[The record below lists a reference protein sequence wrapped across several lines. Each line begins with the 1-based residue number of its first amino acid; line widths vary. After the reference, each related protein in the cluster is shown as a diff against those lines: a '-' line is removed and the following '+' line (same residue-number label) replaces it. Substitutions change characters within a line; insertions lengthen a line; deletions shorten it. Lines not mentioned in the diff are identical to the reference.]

1 EAWKD
6 FSDILSFLFAIQ
18 DINQNPRILPNLTL
32 GYSIHD
38 TYSDARMT
46 LDALLDLLSPEQA
59 NIPNYGCGRHSH
71 PLAVMEGSESD
82 FSTQMSTL
90 LGIYKI
96 PQVSHALV
104 TRVHNNPAQFPYF
117 HPRVPGD
124 PTPYQG
130 IARLLLHFRWTLVGL
145 VAADTD
151 NGERFMRTLTAELV
165 QSEVCVVFT
174 QRFAMMHSIPLN
186 LYPPSIRGSAQVN
199 VFVYCAE
206 SSSFIGGMY
215 LIQEGTVYFSENPG
229 GKVWI
234 TTAVWDF
241 TLELSSYEHRPNIH
255 GIFSF
260 LPKSNKRVKHENIL
274 TFSSF
279 IEDVGNKAFTCAYK
293 KLILSLKGMVR
304 CREMKTLEAF
314 LLDDRERILSLD
326 SQATYQSVLAVTHAL
341 DAAFRSRSKRIVLE
355 GGGRLED
362 QRLQPWQLLHFLR
375 NLPCSNTSIMDGVYL
390 DESGNLAADYDIIN
404 WVVFPNRSVCTEKFG
419 SVTRW
424 GSPGIAF
431 SIHQEALVWPQKLN
445 KALPQ
450 SRCVESCNLGFF
462 KVAQEGMPV
471 CCYDCSLCPDGTISA
486 QEDSAHCT
494 KCPEDQHPNE
504 GLDQCIPK
512 SITFLSYEEPL
523 GFVLAS
529 IALFLSFTTTCVL
542 GLFTKF
548 LDTPLVKANNQ
559 DLSYILLISLML
571 SFMSS
576 FMFIGRPREVT
587 CFLQQTIFSIN
598 FSVALSA
605 LLAKTIMV
613 VLAFLATKP
622 GNSVRAWL
630 GKSLANSIVIFC
642 SGAQV
647 LLCTIWMAIS
657 PPFPD
662 SDKHSQPG
670 QIILQCNEG
679 SVAMFYAAL
688 SYMGLLAAVCFTV
701 AFLARKLPG
710 AFNEAKLITFSM
722 LVFCSVW
729 VSFVPTYLSTR
740 GKYMVAVQIFSI
752 LASSA
757 GLLGCIFLPKCYII
771 FFRPDL
777 NTRDQLAGKERN
789 KINKNP
795 RILPNLT
802 LGYSIHDTYS
812 DARVMLDALLDLLSP
827 GQANIPNYGWGSH
840 SHPLAVLEG
849 SKSDFSIQMSTI
861 LGVYKIP
868 QVSHALITR
877 VHNDPAQFPYF
888 HPRVPRDLTPYQ
900 GITRLLRHFW
910 WTLLLHFLRD
920 SRCSNTSIM
929 EGVYVDE
936 RGNLAGDYDIINW
949 VVFPNRAAWED
960 FSEILSFLFAIWE
973 NNQNPGILA
982 NLTLGYS
989 IHDIYSDS
997 RITSDGLL
1005 YLLCPGQANIPNH
1018 SCRSPSHPLAVLERS
1033 QSDFSTQMSI
1043 LLGIY
1048 KIPQIHPIALNVQKI
1063 CIQME
1068 LWKDFSDILSFLF
1081 AIQEINQNPGILPN
1095 LTLGY
1100 SIHDTYSDARMTAD
1114 ALLDLLS
1121 PGQANIPNY
1130 GCGCHGHPLAVLE
1143 RSQSDFSIQMSTL
1156 LGIYKIPQVSHALV
1170 TRVRN
1175 DPAQFPYFHPR
1186 VPRDPT
1192 PYQGIARLLLL
1203 FHWTLVGLIAAD
1215 TENGDRFMR
1224 SSTVELMQHRS
1235 KKRVKYENLLSFFHF
1250 IRDFR
1255 EKAFAC
1261 AYRKHVLSVKGLTRC
1276 REAKNLQAISQVDR
1290 ERILSLDSQAT
1301 YQSVLAV
1308 ACALDAAYSSRS
1320 RRTVVERGGKLH
1332 VQSLGPWQ
1340 ILHFLRNSPCSNTS
1354 VIDGVFL
1361 DEHGNLAAD
1370 LDIMNWMVLPN
1381 RSVVREKFGSVTRC
1395 VESCHPGF
1403 FKVAQDGKPT
1413 CCFDCT
1419 PCPEGAISVQEDS
1432 AHCTKCPEDQHPNK
1446 GRDRCVP
1453 KAITFLSYKEPL
1465 GVVLASI
1472 ALFLSFITSC
1482 VLGLFIKFLE
1492 TPIVKA
1498 NNRDL
1503 SYILL
1508 ISLLLSFLSSFLFI
1522 GRPREVT
1529 CFLQQTAFSVIFSVA
1544 VSALLAKTTM
1554 VVLAFLATKPGNK
1567 VRAWLGKSLT
1577 NSIVL
1582 SCSGVQVLL
1591 CTIWLATSPPFPDS
1605 DKHSQ
1610 PGQIILQCNEGSV
1623 AMFYAALSYMGLL
1636 AAVCFTVAFLARK
1649 LPGAFNEAKLITFS
1663 MLVFCSVWVSFVP
1676 TYLSTRGMYMV
1687 AVQVFSMLASSAG
1700 LLGCI
1705 FLPKCYIIALR
1716 PYLNTKDQLTKTMK
1730 NKI

>member
-1 EAWKD
+1 MQRPMY
-6 FSDILSFLFAIQ
+6 FR
-18 DINQNPRILPNLTL
+18 IN
-32 GYSIHD
+32 
-38 TYSDARMT
+38 
-46 LDALLDLLSPEQA
+46 
-59 NIPNYGCGRHSH
+59 
-71 PLAVMEGSESD
+71 
-82 FSTQMSTL
+82 
-90 LGIYKI
+90 
-96 PQVSHALV
+96 
-104 TRVHNNPAQFPYF
+104 
-117 HPRVPGD
+117 
-124 PTPYQG
+124 
-130 IARLLLHFRWTLVGL
+130 
-145 VAADTD
+145 
-151 NGERFMRTLTAELV
+151 
-165 QSEVCVVFT
+165 
-174 QRFAMMHSIPLN
+174 
-186 LYPPSIRGSAQVN
+186 SA
-199 VFVYCAE
+199 
-206 SSSFIGGMY
+206 
-215 LIQEGTVYFSENPG
+215 
-229 GKVWI
+229 
-234 TTAVWDF
+234 
-241 TLELSSYEHRPNIH
+241 
-255 GIFSF
+255 
-260 LPKSNKRVKHENIL
+260 
-274 TFSSF
+274 
-279 IEDVGNKAFTCAYK
+279 
-293 KLILSLKGMVR
+293 
-304 CREMKTLEAF
+304 
-314 LLDDRERILSLD
+314 
-326 SQATYQSVLAVTHAL
+326 
-341 DAAFRSRSKRIVLE
+341 
-355 GGGRLED
+355 
-362 QRLQPWQLLHFLR
+362 
-375 NLPCSNTSIMDGVYL
+375 
-390 DESGNLAADYDIIN
+390 
-404 WVVFPNRSVCTEKFG
+404 
-419 SVTRW
+419 
-424 GSPGIAF
+424 
-431 SIHQEALVWPQKLN
+431 
-445 KALPQ
+445 
-450 SRCVESCNLGFF
+450 SC
-462 KVAQEGMPV
+462 
-471 CCYDCSLCPDGTISA
+471 I
-486 QEDSAHCT
+486 
-494 KCPEDQHPNE
+494 
-504 GLDQCIPK
+504 
-512 SITFLSYEEPL
+512 
-523 GFVLAS
+523 
-529 IALFLSFTTTCVL
+529 
-542 GLFTKF
+542 
-548 LDTPLVKANNQ
+548 
-559 DLSYILLISLML
+559 
-571 SFMSS
+571 
-576 FMFIGRPREVT
+576 
-587 CFLQQTIFSIN
+587 
-598 FSVALSA
+598 
-605 LLAKTIMV
+605 
-613 VLAFLATKP
+613 
-622 GNSVRAWL
+622 
-630 GKSLANSIVIFC
+630 
-642 SGAQV
+642 
-647 LLCTIWMAIS
+647 
-657 PPFPD
+657 
-662 SDKHSQPG
+662 
-670 QIILQCNEG
+670 
-679 SVAMFYAAL
+679 
-688 SYMGLLAAVCFTV
+688 
-701 AFLARKLPG
+701 
-710 AFNEAKLITFSM
+710 
-722 LVFCSVW
+722 
-729 VSFVPTYLSTR
+729 
-740 GKYMVAVQIFSI
+740 
-752 LASSA
+752 
-757 GLLGCIFLPKCYII
+757 
-771 FFRPDL
+771 
-777 NTRDQLAGKERN
+777 
-789 KINKNP
+789 
-795 RILPNLT
+795 
-802 LGYSIHDTYS
+802 
-812 DARVMLDALLDLLSP
+812 
-827 GQANIPNYGWGSH
+827 
-840 SHPLAVLEG
+840 
-849 SKSDFSIQMSTI
+849 
-861 LGVYKIP
+861 
-868 QVSHALITR
+868 
-877 VHNDPAQFPYF
+877 
-888 HPRVPRDLTPYQ
+888 
-900 GITRLLRHFW
+900 
-910 WTLLLHFLRD
+910 
-920 SRCSNTSIM
+920 
-929 EGVYVDE
+929 
-936 RGNLAGDYDIINW
+936 
-949 VVFPNRAAWED
+949 RAAWED

-1048 KIPQIHPIALNVQKI
+1048 KIP
-1063 CIQME
+1063 
-1068 LWKDFSDILSFLF
+1068 
-1081 AIQEINQNPGILPN
+1081 QEINQNPGILPN

-1320 RRTVVERGGKLH
+1320 RRTVVERG
-1332 VQSLGPWQ
+1332 
-1340 ILHFLRNSPCSNTS
+1340 
-1354 VIDGVFL
+1354 
-1361 DEHGNLAAD
+1361 
-1370 LDIMNWMVLPN
+1370 
-1381 RSVVREKFGSVTRC
+1381 
-1395 VESCHPGF
+1395 
-1403 FKVAQDGKPT
+1403 
-1413 CCFDCT
+1413 
-1419 PCPEGAISVQEDS
+1419 DS